1 MDLIR
6 NDANSTKS
14 TNNIYRQLKNEK
26 RRSRYKNNTNNVSG
40 LQHLSEFFLKN
51 VHVLFPFHSPLVV
64 VIL

>member
-40 LQHLSEFFLKN
+40 LQHLSDCA
-51 VHVLFPFHSPLVV
+51 PGGDTSR
-64 VIL
+64 VIILI